1 VGYLLVEVAEVV
13 KIIMEVLAV
22 QAVQV
27 AEEPGANQIM
37 APLELLILEVAVEAD
52 QELAAVQPGLVE
64 QAVAV

>member
-1 VGYLLVEVAEVV
+1 MEVAEVV

-27 AEEPGANQIM
+27 AAEPGANQIM
-37 APLELLILEVAVEAD
+37 APLELLILEVVVEAG
-52 QELAAVQPGLVE
+52 QEPAAAQPGLVE